1 MSTIKRLSRQGQR
14 IRKHYSVS
22 LTIFL
27 PFWLIFGCF
36 SQFLAL
42 SFQCWCLSNVSTME
56 RLQKARRKNTK
67 TLFGKFLAF
76 FLPFW
81 VRFGFFVPF
90 GFCGHFL
97 ALVCQH
103 SSNSNVNNRKTLKAR
118 TKNSK
123 TLFGKSN
130 NFLPF
135 WLLFG
140 CFGLPIFMSQ
150 ICFDGKN
157 TPKARKKNM
166 KIKLQHILAAKN
178 LTSSWILSNN

>member
-56 RLQKARRKNTK
+56 RLQRQGQRIRKHYSVSFW
-67 TLFGKFLAF
+67 L

-81 VRFGFFVPF
+81 VFFGFFVPF

-140 CFGLPIFMSQ
+140 CFGCCGHF
-150 ICFDGKN
+150 
-157 TPKARKKNM
+157 
-166 KIKLQHILAAKN
+166 
-178 LTSSWILSNN
+178 WIYLGTFGH